1 MSSHAHRINA
11 AHRAYRDAIGTP
23 REDAAYT
30 ALRLAVR
37 QIPRPAARHCLMPSS
52 TEMDRVG

>member
-1 MSSHAHRINA
+1 MSDHAHRINA

-23 REDAAYT
+23 LEDAAYT
-30 ALRLAVR
+30 ALRRIVR
-37 QIPRPAARHCLMPSS
+37 QIPRPADITCLVPSS